1 MQSNYRYATAKPTH
15 YQAIISLIKSPQE
28 LFLIYPA
35 ADWPFDI
42 KQMERLARERSDLT
56 VVLDGDLV
64 IGFANL
70 YSNLSGSKRFIGNV
84 VVSHDYRGK
93 GIGRELVRY
102 MCNRVFEH
110 YADEV
115 HITVFN
121 HNLPALTLY
130 GSMGFKPYDMELR
143 KMPSGGQA
151 MAIHMQLNRRSWSS

>member
-1 MQSNYRYATAKPTH
+1 MQSNHQYATAKPTH

-42 KQMERLARERSDLT
+42 KQLEKLATERSDLT

-70 YSNLSGSKRFIGNV
+70 YSNLSGSKRFVGNV
-84 VVSHDYRGK
+84 VVSQDYRGK
-93 GIGRELVRY
+93 GIGRALVRY
-102 MCNRVFEH
+102 MCDRVFER
-110 YADEV
+110 YANEV

-130 GSMGFKPYDMELR
+130 ASMGFKPYDMELR

-151 MAIHMQLNRRSWSS
+151 MAIHMQLNRRGWQS